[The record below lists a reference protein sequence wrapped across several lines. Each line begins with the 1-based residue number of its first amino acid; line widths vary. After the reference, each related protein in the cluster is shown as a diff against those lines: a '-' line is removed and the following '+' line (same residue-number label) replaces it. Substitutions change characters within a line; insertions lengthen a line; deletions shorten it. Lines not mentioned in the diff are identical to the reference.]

1 MVRRASVCSPTLMV
15 WVVCVPRVV
24 KPFVWHA
31 MSRSCLSGGL
41 DPDADDRIA
50 FRAENAFSFMSSLR
64 LRDSSS
70 SNDEVNPTAAQ
81 IDGCSPG
88 LSPASK

>member
-1 MVRRASVCSPTLMV
+1 MVRRASVCSPTLIV

-31 MSRSCLSGGL
+31 MSRSCRSGGL

-50 FRAENAFSFMSSLR
+50 NAFSFMSSLR

-70 SNDEVNPTAAQ
+70 SNDEVNPTAGQ
-81 IDGCSPG
+81 INGCSSG